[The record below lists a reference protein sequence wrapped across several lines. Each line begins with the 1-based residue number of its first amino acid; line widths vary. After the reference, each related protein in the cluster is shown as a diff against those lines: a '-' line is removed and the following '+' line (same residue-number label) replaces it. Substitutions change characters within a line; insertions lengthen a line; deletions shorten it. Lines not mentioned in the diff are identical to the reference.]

1 MSSIPILAGRIAK
14 KKRHFA
20 DPRRY
25 KPCNGPYSSTIF
37 HLAILLRLAILRPNP
52 PGFEVGF
59 KPSSCRQSVEHCH
72 DKDPRPSWSIW
83 SFGCTQWRE
92 TTHPLHQNQEHR
104 LDAPWSGVR
113 WCQVP
118 TPLCRK
124 GRCSEERSRRIQ
136 YVWDSWKAIHNLIF
150 FLVKRPF
157 TFLVITALIVWSH
170 L

>member
-14 KKRHFA
+14 KNSILQTHEGTNLAMAVFL
-20 DPRRY
+20 
-25 KPCNGPYSSTIF
+25 N
-37 HLAILLRLAILRPNP
+37 HLPPGDTPQIGDTAPNP

-72 DKDPRPSWSIW
+72 DKDPRPSWRIW

-124 GRCSEERSRRIQ
+124 GRCSEERSRR
-136 YVWDSWKAIHNLIF
+136 KAIHNLIF
-150 FLVKRPF
+150 FGQTAF